1 MCISCCEKSWRW
13 WFVEP
18 YSGGVLR
25 VRRAAAAAH
34 GSIVTRPVF
43 RPLLA
48 RPVRKLSR
56 LIEVRGG
63 VAGVGKAHAITR
75 HNA

>member
-1 MCISCCEKSWRW
+1 MYISCCEKSCW
-13 WFVEP
+13 WWWIVEP

-25 VRRAAAAAH
+25 VRRAAAH

-48 RPVRKLSR
+48 RPVRKLALNTSAAWR
-56 LIEVRGG
+56 G